1 MSPRKLRF
9 PMFFKF
15 LVGCLTLAGLL
26 IFGGTLV
33 VRNETRLRS
42 RGNYLQ
48 KQERRLEG
56 YIERVGRDMT
66 AMLELVASDDE
77 LRRAL
82 SEPAAPTTS
91 AAPGA
96 GAGAAAAPGAGA
108 AAAPAAAPAGAA
120 DSAASHAR
128 QIYDALSAKTGL
140 APDVFALFTQ
150 TNRLK
155 FAAPPKVLD
164 EQALP
169 TVAAV
174 EKARGGSVFAH
185 RIQVMGGVPYQVSA
199 LPIRG
204 DRDQVLG
211 GILVGVKL
219 QRLFDEFADQSD
231 DQVETQIR
239 PTLIDGT
246 TILASAWPPE
256 RRAELAHAMQP
267 DRYVRV
273 TVGDDTRDVLRLKDG
288 DYDLFSDDSFEG
300 YKAGDAGSVG
310 RLVITRSR
318 VTLVDPASKLPW
330 PEILVGIGAS
340 IVIALGMG
348 LLITRPI
355 KQFVKQSRDLL
366 EGETDLTQRL
376 VISSHDETSDLA
388 ENINQVFARL
398 HQLATGVSSA
408 AFQVGAS
415 SAEISAASRTML
427 SGLKDQT
434 LKIESSTTAV
444 TELSAS
450 IQTVAGNAAQATAV
464 AEQSSTAVTSAVAR
478 MESIRAAVADA
489 ADKMRELGD
498 SSKRIGNIVEVIR
511 QISEQTSML
520 ALNASIEAAHAGEQG
535 RGFAVVADEVSSL
548 ARRVGQSA
556 KDIETLIQT
565 VKEQTQAVMASMEV
579 GTREVASGS
588 QLVTGTLT
596 GLGQL
601 ISVVKDTAGAV
612 HEQAVVS
619 DEIARNMDSVRQIA
633 TEVLSG
639 SEESVVQAERLHELA
654 FELEESIGGFN
665 LDGNKLAAQ
674 NPARPPRG
682 GAGNGAARRALP
694 GGARGERA
702 AGAPRPMDEPRGDAR
717 GGAVSGAVCRGHRR
731 DRAAARRARRARAA
745 G

>member
-1 MSPRKLRF
+1 MTPRKLRF

-15 LVGCLTLAGLL
+15 LVGCLTLAALL
-26 IFGGTLV
+26 IIGGAV
-33 VRNETRLRS
+33 VVKNETRLRS

-48 KQERRLEG
+48 KQDRRLEG
-56 YIERVGRDMT
+56 YTDRVGRDMT
-66 AMLELVASDDE
+66 ALLELLASDDE
-77 LRRAL
+77 LRKAMAQ
-82 SEPAAPTTS
+82 AADP
-91 AAPGA
+91 
-96 GAGAAAAPGAGA
+96 
-108 AAAPAAAPAGAA
+108 APAAAATAAAGSEAA
-120 DSAASHAR
+120 TLHAK
-128 QIYDALSAKTGL
+128 QMYDALSAKNGL
-140 APDVFALFTQ
+140 SPDVFALFT
-150 TNRLK
+150 TANRLK
-155 FAAPPKVLD
+155 FVAPAKALD

-169 TVAAV
+169 LLAAV

-185 RIQVMGGVPYQVSA
+185 RVQIIDGTPYQMSA

-204 DRDQVLG
+204 DRDQVVG

-246 TILASAWPPE
+246 TILASAWPADK
-256 RRAELAHAMQP
+256 RAELARAMQP
-267 DRYVRV
+267 DKYVRM
-273 TVGDDTRDVLRLKDG
+273 TVGEDSRDVIRLKEG
-288 DYDLFSDDSFEG
+288 DFDFWSADFEG
-300 YKAGDAGSVG
+300 YKAGDAGAVG
-310 RLVITRSR
+310 RLIITRSR
-318 VTLVDPASKLPW
+318 VTVVDPASKLPW
-330 PEILVGIGAS
+330 LEILVGIAAS
-340 IVIALGMG
+340 LIIAMLMG
-348 LLITRPI
+348 ILITRPI
-355 KQFVKQSRDLL
+355 KQFVTQSRNLL
-366 EGETDLTQRL
+366 QGETDLTQRL
-376 VISSHDETSDLA
+376 VISSRDETADLA
-388 ENINQVFARL
+388 ENINQVFTRL
-398 HQLATGVSSA
+398 HQLATGVQSA

-415 SAEISAASRTML
+415 SAEISAASRQML

-450 IQTVAGNAAQATAV
+450 IQTVAGNAAQATQV
-464 AEQSSTAVTSAVAR
+464 AEASSTAVTSAVER
-478 MESIRAAVADA
+478 MESIRAAVSDA
-489 ADKMRELGD
+489 ADKMRELGE

-565 VKEQTQAVMASMEV
+565 VKEQTQAVMASMDV
-579 GTREVASGS
+579 GTREVATGS

-596 GLGQL
+596 DLGQL
-601 ISVVKDTAGAV
+601 ISVVKETAGAV

-665 LDGNKLAAQ
+665 LDGTKLATT
-674 NPARPPRG
+674 NPARTPAKPS
-682 GAGNGAARRALP
+682 NGDPTQRALP
-694 GGARGERA
+694 VGK
-702 AGAPRPMDEPRGDAR
+702 PRPAR
-717 GGAVSGAVCRGHRR
+717 PAYPEVDG
-731 DRAAARRARRARAA
+731 
-745 G
+745 